1 MEHLSQKSAS
11 VFTWKSKK
19 ISGSNFHFS
28 HWFLII
34 HIPSKACSFLFTKIF
49 QFWHLELK
57 YKYPEFLRIIPS
69 PKQSV
74 NNLPL
79 LQIFIA
85 FRDVYIYI
93 YILSTHFLAR
103 KKSSSNN
110 LTNLLYIYCAALTLK
125 FNKASR
131 SCFYC

>member
-34 HIPSKACSFLFTKIF
+34 HIPSKACRFLFTKMF
-49 QFWHLELK
+49 QFLYLELK

-74 NNLPL
+74 NNLLL
-79 LQIFIA
+79 LQPLILFHGIIF
-85 FRDVYIYI
+85 VYAN
-93 YILSTHFLAR
+93 SWQE
-103 KKSSSNN
+103 KSSSDI
-110 LTNLLYIYCAALTLK
+110 LTNLVHFRCAALTSKLK
-125 FNKASR
+125 KKPLQSY
-131 SCFYC
+131 FYC